1 MTRVLALL
9 MLLAGSAV
17 AAAEELLV
25 FGAAS
30 LTDALT
36 TIGRSYPAHVQFA
49 FGASNDLA
57 RQIRAGAPA
66 DVFFSADVE
75 QVAALEKEGLVVPDT
90 RRDVL
95 SNVLVVI
102 VPRASTLE
110 ITGPTDLTKAKRLS
124 LANPDG
130 VPAGK
135 YARAWLQSKGVWEEV
150 ADRVVPAVDVRAA
163 LAGVGSGNL
172 DAGIVYRTDA
182 AITQDVK
189 IAYEVPR
196 TEGPQIVYALA
207 AVKASKQP
215 DAAANLAAALA
226 APEAM
231 TVYERFGFVPIPAR

>member
-1 MTRVLALL
+1 MTRFLALL
-9 MLLAGSAV
+9 VGLVLSTV

-36 TIGRSYPAHVQFA
+36 TIGRSYPSPVALS

-75 QVAALEKEGLVVPDT
+75 QVNGLELDGLVVPGT

-102 VPRASTLE
+102 VPKDSTLT
-110 ITGPTDLTKAKRLS
+110 IGGPADLVKAPRLS

-130 VPAGK
+130 VPAGR
-135 YARAWLQSKGVWEEV
+135 YARAWLQSQGVW
-150 ADRVVPAVDVRAA
+150 DRIAPHVVPAADVRGA
-163 LAGVGSGNL
+163 LAGVASGNL

-182 AITQDVK
+182 AISKDVK

-196 TEGPQIVYALA
+196 ADGPAVVYALA

-215 DAAANLAAALA
+215 DAAAKLATHLA
-226 APEAM
+226 GPEAM
-231 TVYERFGFVPIPAR
+231 AVYERFGFVPLSAR